1 MFKHWILNPAGTTYT
16 AEARHSR
23 EIKRVAGAK
32 TTQRCK
38 VGKAEAKTAIDLRET
53 RPIRFLTYARPFSR
67 KSPPTTERDL
77 GIERYQ
83 GKGLTCITTS

>member
-1 MFKHWILNPAGTTYT
+1 MFKHWNLSPAGTTYT

-53 RPIRFLTYARPFSR
+53 
-67 KSPPTTERDL
+67 
-77 GIERYQ
+77 
-83 GKGLTCITTS
+83 